1 MIRTICLKLFG
12 SFCSFGK
19 FGEDE
24 AVESGWGLGSALGG
38 RAEMESG
45 KRIGKRTL
53 ALLADVA
60 VELGLILASGGVRL
74 ERHHLPFRAPFP

>member
-24 AVESGWGLGSALGG
+24 AVEGGRGLGQEAGLRVY
-38 RAEMESG
+38 RAIRLRNIPLTMASIFTTSDSQQCESLVCLQV
-45 KRIGKRTL
+45 K
-53 ALLADVA
+53 
-60 VELGLILASGGVRL
+60 
-74 ERHHLPFRAPFP
+74 